1 MTSLRG
7 KLLIVFGGI
16 VVLGLAFALW
26 RLTRD
31 ISTVE
36 AADPRP
42 RATPTEAPRPDAAET
57 TASGSPNRDARIA
70 PVTVTRPRPTQA
82 PSGSGPVLEAA
93 GSGSAEANLPPG
105 RLTERELKRQLIK
118 QLDGLDGP
126 VSDCVAKSTKSGI
139 KPTGAAAL
147 TLKIERIKTGGA
159 AVVEVAV
166 EPIDTTV
173 KDPALLECL
182 RDTGRRVVLD
192 LPEGVTEVTATH
204 QVNLDAGGI
213 TGHDLTA
220 YDFKPGG
227 RPVDPPTPAP
237 TPKP

>member
-7 KLLIVFGGI
+7 KLLIVFGTLA
-16 VVLGLAFALW
+16 VLGLAFALW
-26 RLTRD
+26 RLTRE

-42 RATPTEAPRPDAAET
+42 PRTAPPEAPRAEAAEG
-57 TASGSPNRDARIA
+57 TAPVTANRDARIA
-70 PVTVTRPRPTQA
+70 PAPIARPRPTQA
-82 PSGSGPVLEAA
+82 PSGSGPVVAA
-93 GSGSAEANLPPG
+93 PGSGSAEEVLPPG
-105 RLTERELKRQLIK
+105 RLTERELKRQLVK

-126 VSDCVAKSTKSGI
+126 VSDCVAKSTKSGS
-139 KPTGAAAL
+139 KPSGAAAL
-147 TLKIERIKTGGA
+147 TLKVERTKVGGA

-173 KDPALLECL
+173 KDSALLECL
-182 RDTGRRVVLD
+182 RDTGRKVILD

-227 RPVDPPTPAP
+227 RPVDPPAP
-237 TPKP
+237 PTQKP